1 MNERERQWGWLA
13 RLGCRLVLLLVATCS
28 IASQASDA
36 IGLILSEPGGAYA
49 EVAGEVRRSL
59 RSGVAVVEAP
69 SGAVREAGL
78 AQARLAVAIGT
89 QACRAAAEE
98 GSSVPLLCL
107 LIPRSSY
114 EGIARNARSRVM
126 SALVL
131 DQPVPRQMALI
142 KSVIP
147 DGRDVAVLLGTESA
161 PLGRTLSRSG
171 AEYGLRILTTVVAD
185 ADEIPAALQSALGN
199 ADVLL
204 AVPDSMIYNSRTVQ
218 NILRTAFQA
227 KVPLI
232 AFSPAYV
239 KAGAL
244 AAVYTTPAQVG
255 REGAR
260 WVNHYLEGRGLPEPR
275 APAEFAVVVNP
286 NVARALGITADDE
299 GAIAARLRRLEQAR

>member
-1 MNERERQWGWLA
+1 MNERGQQRGWLT
-13 RLGCRLVLLLVATCS
+13 RLGCRLVLLLVATWS
-28 IASQASDA
+28 TAPQASDA

-49 EVAGEVRRSL
+49 EVAAELRRSL
-59 RSGVAVVEAP
+59 RSGVAVIETSP
-69 SGAVREAGL
+69 GAVREAGL
-78 AQARLAVAIGT
+78 AHARLAVAIGT
-89 QACRAAAEE
+89 QACRATADDPNT
-98 GSSVPLLCL
+98 VPLLCL
-107 LIPRSSY
+107 LIPRSAY
-114 EGIARNARSRVM
+114 EGIARNARGRIM

-131 DQPVPRQMALI
+131 DQPVSRQMALI
-142 KSVIP
+142 KAVMP
-147 DGRDVAVLLGTESA
+147 DRRDVAVLLGSESA

-171 AEYGLRILTTVVAD
+171 AEYGLRILTTAVAE
-185 ADEIPAALQSALGN
+185 ADEIPAALQSALGD

-244 AAVYTTPAQVG
+244 AAVYTTPVQVG

-260 WVNHYLEGRGLPEPR
+260 WINHYLEGRGLPDPR

-299 GAIAARLRRLEQAR
+299 GAIAARLRKLEQAR